1 MPRPS
6 GLPIVDDET
15 ALVTVTVAQVE
26 TRGRLNILPRWRR
39 RIDWLKASDDSD
51 VEALMIFVEPGLLSI
66 RDWKTHS
73 PSILQ
78 RYAELSESADVDS
91 IDALRLIQDRY
102 QRLMIPAKDRPTL
115 GDGALAHLGLSI
127 ERGQK
132 SMVYVCVFSDRI
144 DVMASDY
151 RNAKLV
157 ESHPLIDDLP

>member
-15 ALVTVTVAQVE
+15 ATVTVTATQIE
-26 TRGRLNILPRWRR
+26 ARGRLNILPRWRR
-39 RIDWLKASDDSD
+39 RIAWLGTSKDSD
-51 VEALMIFVEPGLLSI
+51 VEALMIFVEPGLVSI
-66 RDWKTHS
+66 RDWKAHS

-78 RYAELSESADVDS
+78 RYAELSASADTDS

-102 QRLMIPAKDRPTL
+102 QRLVIPAKDRPSL

-127 ERGQK
+127 ERGKK
-132 SMVYVCVFSDRI
+132 SIVYVCTFSDRI

-151 RNAKLV
+151 RNAKLIQ
-157 ESHPLIDDLP
+157 SNPLIDDLP